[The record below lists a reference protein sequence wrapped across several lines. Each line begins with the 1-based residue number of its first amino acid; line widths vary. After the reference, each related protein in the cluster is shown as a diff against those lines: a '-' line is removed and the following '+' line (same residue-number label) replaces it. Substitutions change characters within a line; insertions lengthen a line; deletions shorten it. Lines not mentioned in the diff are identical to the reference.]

1 MSKHE
6 QLQQYLSDQC
16 TASAVRQENLTG
28 REAMLEEVRHEVYVE
43 FSESLERFVSSL
55 GMDFLVLAIF
65 SESVDRMSATWQKA
79 RDAAREAGNSDRADL
94 MEARLETAQ
103 AVNEELVQV
112 MAGRC

>member
-16 TASAVRQENLTG
+16 AASAARQENLTG
-28 REAMLEEVRHEVYVE
+28 RESMLEAARHEVWAE
-43 FSESLERFVSSL
+43 FSESLEHFASSFS
-55 GMDFLVLAIF
+55 MDFLILAMF
-65 SESVDRMSATWQKA
+65 SESVDRMSDTWQKA

-112 MAGRC
+112 MAGRR